1 MRMGVKAGDLAGPPC
16 FPKLLAFFL
25 VLLSLGFSS
34 LGQLVYPPASSCIFP
49 RPGFCQGRSFP
60 TVPWGGSLGLLY
72 EPSVQGWRAFVQDL
86 PGSSSGAFFPSFSA
100 FHIPSTW
107 HRLLPAPFLAIPLLP
122 SFWRH
127 LVKLLVKLGLG
138 SFLSLSVLGTVIPD
152 FLGSRKGTHRLL
164 LDEFIPIG

>member
-1 MRMGVKAGDLAGPPC
+1 MEAGDLAGPPC

-60 TVPWGGSLGLLY
+60 TVPWGGSLRVLH
-72 EPSVQGWRAFVQDL
+72 EPSVPGWRAFVQDL
-86 PGSSSGAFFPSFSA
+86 LGSSFEAFSPSFSD
-100 FHIPSTW
+100 FPIPATW
-107 HRLLPAPFLAIPLLP
+107 HCLLPAPFLALHLLP

-127 LVKLLVKLGLG
+127 PFG
-138 SFLSLSVLGTVIPD
+138 
-152 FLGSRKGTHRLL
+152 
-164 LDEFIPIG
+164 